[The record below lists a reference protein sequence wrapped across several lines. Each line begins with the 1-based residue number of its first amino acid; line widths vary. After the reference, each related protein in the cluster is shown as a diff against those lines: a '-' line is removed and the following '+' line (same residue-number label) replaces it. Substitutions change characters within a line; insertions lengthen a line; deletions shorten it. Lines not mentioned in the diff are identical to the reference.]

1 MTEPAVRV
9 LYIDD
14 DVALARLVQRNLER
28 RGYAVEHA
36 KNGQEGVARLEQG
49 GIAVIGL
56 DHDMPEAMGLDVLP
70 VLLARPDAPPII
82 YVTGAGDTRVAV
94 AALKAGADDYV
105 PKETGDGFFDLFVA
119 AIEQALEKARLRR
132 ERELAEQEVRAAR
145 DRAELLLREVNHR
158 VANSLALVAAF
169 VQMQK
174 SGLSDPEARAALEET
189 QARITAI
196 AGIHRSLYT
205 SGDVRSVR
213 IDTYLKTLLAEMHI
227 AMASARRPDAFVVT
241 ADAILVPT
249 DTAVS
254 LAVIVTE
261 LVTNACKYAY
271 PDDRQGSI
279 RIRAVHAQGR
289 LSVSVED
296 DGIGWTGEGPP
307 QGTGLGT
314 RIVQAMAASLG
325 AMLHHDP
332 QHAGTR
338 VTLSMPFQPLR

>member
-1 MTEPAVRV
+1 MTAPAVRI

-14 DVALARLVQRNLER
+14 DVVLARLVQRKLER
-28 RGYAVEHA
+28 RGYAVEWA
-36 KNGQEGVARLEQG
+36 KDGREGVERLEQG
-49 GIAVIGL
+49 GITVVCLDHEMPGATGL
-56 DHDMPEAMGLDVLP
+56 DILP
-70 VLLARPDAPPII
+70 ALLSGKNAPPVV

-105 PKETGDGFFDLFVA
+105 PKEAGEGFFDLLVA
-119 AIEQALEKARLRR
+119 AIGQALEKSQLRHER
-132 ERELAEQEVRAAR
+132 ERAEQEVRAAR
-145 DRAELLLREVNHR
+145 DRAELLLTEVNHR

-169 VQMQK
+169 VRMQK
-174 SGLSDPEARAALEET
+174 SGLSDSMALAALDET

-213 IDTYLKTLLAEMHI
+213 FDAYLETLLAEMHT
-227 AMASARRPDAFVVT
+227 AMASRHPDSFIVV
-241 ADAILVPT
+241 ADAVSVPT
-249 DTAVS
+249 DKAVS

-271 PDDRQGSI
+271 PDGGTGSI
-279 RIRAVHAQGR
+279 RVRATAADGQ

-296 DGIGWTGEGPP
+296 DGIGFSGDDTPR
-307 QGTGLGT
+307 GTGLGT
-314 RIVQAMAASLG
+314 RIVQAMATSLG
-325 AMLHHDP
+325 ALLHHDR

-338 VTLSMPFQPLR
+338 VTLTMPLQPL